1 MVQRQN
7 LKENRNNCLYGLEK
21 AQVSLALRKAWSD
34 YYNFSK
40 EQVPDKK
47 RIRQYK
53 RVIHKLQDKL
63 GIAPTEFRQL
73 EVVGLWFYKL
83 NPELFREEVTY
94 DMIEKG
100 MIKTVAIVESR
111 MRLDKRP
118 NMVQEMIRWD
128 SELRKYIAET
138 GIANKSDASPNTP
151 GVDESNL

>member
-53 RVIHKLQDKL
+53 RVIHNLQDKL
-63 GIAPTEFRQL
+63 RIPPTEFIVY
-73 EVVGLWFYKL
+73 EVFGLWFHKL
-83 NPELFREEVTY
+83 NPELFKGYVT
-94 DMIEKG
+94 DTLVEKG
-100 MIKTVAIVESR
+100 MIKTIGILESR
-111 MRLDKRP
+111 MRLDKLP
-118 NMVQEMIRWD
+118 DMVQEMIRWD
-128 SELRKYIAET
+128 NELRKHIAET
-138 GIANKSDASPNTP
+138 GIASKSDASPNTKS
-151 GVDESNL
+151 E